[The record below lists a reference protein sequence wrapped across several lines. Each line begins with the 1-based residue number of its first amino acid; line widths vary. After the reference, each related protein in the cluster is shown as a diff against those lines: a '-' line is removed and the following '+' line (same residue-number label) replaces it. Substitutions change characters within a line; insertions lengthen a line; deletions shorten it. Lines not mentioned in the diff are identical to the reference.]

1 MSNQKSL
8 HEFANIFRCSLEM
21 APIYIAR
28 IHERMG
34 HEIPMDTIIAAMKKI
49 APKKLSMDTI
59 VDRLQKMERAP
70 ARTRAAKPA
79 LEEDAGT
86 EEDEADPPA
95 PAKLRAS
102 SHKNDALAG
111 HRPTTLGQIGKIL
124 AANWE
129 RGRKHGLKPPV
140 LSADKFVKT
149 AQTIAG
155 TPKPT
160 VIRVLQ
166 AIIKLDKRDVLLTPN
181 LVADEINETDKT

>member
-70 ARTRAAKPA
+70 VRTRAAKAAP
-79 LEEDAGT
+79 EEDAGT

-95 PAKLRAS
+95 PAKPRAS

-129 RGRKHGLKPPV
+129 RARKQGLKPPV